1 VAASAE
7 SLALDAPD
15 WTAFV
20 ESRADAGPFH
30 HPAWARMLADCYRFR
45 AFGLAVRDEAG
56 AVRAGLPAMEVG
68 GRLRG
73 RRWVSLPF
81 TDHCAPLADGEDLV
95 GVLDATR
102 REAGVDAIE
111 VRATLAGE
119 GAWYAPQG
127 HRHVLALDRGADE
140 VLAGLH
146 RSTRSSIKR
155 AARDG
160 VVVAPIETLTELDR
174 AFYRL
179 HLVTRRRLGVPVQP
193 RRFFELVWERMLEP
207 GHGFALGAY
216 KDDVPVAASI
226 FLGWN
231 RHVVYKYSASADEHR
246 RLRGPHAILDAAV
259 RRACDEGAA
268 TFDFGRTEVGNEG
281 LREFKL
287 SWGTE
292 ETQLSYTTLA
302 DKPPPDGSDGRALR
316 ALGAVIRRS
325 PPWVARAI
333 GEVAYRYT
341 A

>member
-1 VAASAE
+1 MTDT
-7 SLALDAPD
+7 LALDAPD
-15 WTAFV
+15 WTDFV

-30 HPAWARMLADCYRFR
+30 HPAWAHMLADCYGFE
-45 AFGLAVRDEAG
+45 AFALALRDDAG
-56 AVRAGLPAMEVG
+56 AVTAGLPAMEVG
-68 GRLRG
+68 GRLRK

-81 TDHCAPLADGEDLV
+81 TDYCPPLAGGEDLA
-95 GVLDATR
+95 GALDAAR
-102 REAGVDAIE
+102 REAGVGAIE
-111 VRATLAGE
+111 VRDALSGDR
-119 GAWYAPQG
+119 AWPSPQG
-127 HRHVLALDRGADE
+127 HRHVLALQGGADE

-160 VVVAPIETLTELDR
+160 VVVEPIESLEELDR

-193 RRFFELVWERMLEP
+193 HRFFELVWERILEP
-207 GHGFALGAY
+207 GRGFALGAY
-216 KDDVPVAASI
+216 KDGVPVAASI
-226 FLGWN
+226 FLAHN

-259 RRACDEGAA
+259 RRACDEGA
-268 TFDFGRTEVGNEG
+268 TDFDFGRTEAGNEG

-287 SWGTE
+287 SWGTQE
-292 ETQLSYTTLA
+292 EELSYTTLA
-302 DKPPPDGSDGRALR
+302 DEPPAEESEGRALR
-316 ALGAVIRRS
+316 AAGAVIRRS

-333 GEVAYRYT
+333 GEVAYKYT